1 MSCSTSQL
9 ADGPTAQSF
18 LQVTALT
25 GTPDPRG
32 GSFAPPESAK
42 AVATPQ
48 KATAAA
54 GGNADEPLPQ
64 RRKRVRARTSALG
77 SILAPAKRKANAA
90 GAGKRSDEGP
100 GTSANAFVKS
110 FTVAGTP
117 GKGSP
122 ETKGRAKVG
131 PLFEII
137 LVGRRQ
143 LEEGGTDSLKLI

>member
-1 MSCSTSQL
+1 M
-9 ADGPTAQSF
+9 
-18 LQVTALT
+18 TALT

-48 KATAAA
+48 ISTAAA
-54 GGNADEPLPQ
+54 GDDANDPLPQ
-64 RRKRVRARTSALG
+64 RRKRVRARNSALG
-77 SILAPAKRKANAA
+77 SILAPAKRTANAA

-100 GTSANAFVKS
+100 GTSANAFVKP

-122 ETKGRAKVG
+122 ETRGRTKVG

-137 LVGRRQ
+137 RWA
-143 LEEGGTDSLKLI
+143 EGNWRKAVLTA